1 MRTITRIE
9 RIPLGQLVAATLSA
23 MNVESDG
30 YIVGELNTSKKF
42 RHFEVQALHL
52 TQLTKR
58 KPASVEWDTNEMQ
71 KISRFVPVL
80 GGFHSHL
87 YCRTTKNGNHVY
99 QNGIFRLSDEDV
111 NSIKTYYPKG
121 IELLA
126 VMNPSSNHKTITIG
140 PDYISGGISHLG
152 RNYHMQI
159 GVFYLERGRSK
170 KAELE
175 VSEDDVVAIFGA

>member
-1 MRTITRIE
+1 MKTIARIE
-9 RIPLGQLVAATLSA
+9 QIPLGQLVAATLSA

-30 YIVGELNTSKKF
+30 YVIGEVHTSKRS

-58 KPASVEWDTNEMQ
+58 KPASVEWDTTEMQ
-71 KISRFVPVL
+71 KISRFVNAL

-99 QNGIFRLSDEDV
+99 QNGLFRLSDEDV

-126 VMNPSSNHKTITIG
+126 VMNPSSNNKKIIIG
-140 PDYISGGISHLG
+140 PHDLSGGIYHQG
-152 RNYHMQI
+152 RNYHIQI
-159 GVFYLERGRSK
+159 GAFYLERGRSK
-170 KAELE
+170 RAELE
-175 VSEDDVVAIFGA
+175 VSEDDVATVFGS